1 MNKRREQKEVRREQ
15 ILNAGLDLFIRNG
28 YHGTTT
34 KEIADIFGISQG
46 LLFHYFGSK
55 EEVYLELL
63 ERAKASM
70 SDIHISEEE
79 LEHPLEHLNTM
90 VTLILD
96 SFKTYPL
103 SAKLFMLVG
112 QAQIASNLPEA
123 VQQVSK
129 DIAASKEFESLV
141 NVGQAKGV
149 IREGDPKALAGCF
162 YSAIQGVAQ
171 TYVCFPDIPLPQ
183 SSWLVDILKK

>member
-79 LEHPLEHLNTM
+79 LEHP
-90 VTLILD
+90 
-96 SFKTYPL
+96 
-103 SAKLFMLVG
+103 
-112 QAQIASNLPEA
+112 
-123 VQQVSK
+123 
-129 DIAASKEFESLV
+129 
-141 NVGQAKGV
+141 
-149 IREGDPKALAGCF
+149 
-162 YSAIQGVAQ
+162 
-171 TYVCFPDIPLPQ
+171 
-183 SSWLVDILKK
+183 